1 MYVMS
6 SLPSDQQSVAGGLFN
21 TVIRL
26 VATVGLA
33 VQTSIFEGAGGAS
46 EGPDSL
52 KYRPYQATFWVSLA
66 GAVVGLALVPFLTIG
81 TQGHRKKDDGQQNS
95 EQSDHVSE

>member
-6 SLPSDQQSVAGGLFN
+6 SLPPDKQSIAGGIFN
-21 TVIRL
+21 TATRL

-33 VQTSIFEGAGGAS
+33 VQTSVFNAAGGAA

-52 KYRPYQATFWVSLA
+52 KYRPYQATFWVSLV
-66 GAVVGLALVPFLTIG
+66 GAVIGLLLVPFTTIG
-81 TQGHRKKDDGQQNS
+81 TQGGRKKS
-95 EQSDHVSE
+95 K